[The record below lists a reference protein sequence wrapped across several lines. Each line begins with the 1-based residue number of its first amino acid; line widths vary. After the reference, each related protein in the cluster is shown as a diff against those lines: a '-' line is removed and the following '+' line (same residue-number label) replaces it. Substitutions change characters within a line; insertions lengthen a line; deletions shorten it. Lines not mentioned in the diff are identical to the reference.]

1 MVALTLSSK
10 GQLVIPK
17 DVRKALGL
25 KPGNRLHAK
34 VSGNQLILE
43 PAQVLS
49 AKELRGILAGTDAL
63 RDLEQEHHLEVAEDE
78 KGS

>member
-1 MVALTLSSK
+1 MTALTLSSK
-10 GQLVIPK
+10 GQMVIPR

-25 KPGNRLHAK
+25 KPGSRLSAR

-43 PAQVLS
+43 PARVLS